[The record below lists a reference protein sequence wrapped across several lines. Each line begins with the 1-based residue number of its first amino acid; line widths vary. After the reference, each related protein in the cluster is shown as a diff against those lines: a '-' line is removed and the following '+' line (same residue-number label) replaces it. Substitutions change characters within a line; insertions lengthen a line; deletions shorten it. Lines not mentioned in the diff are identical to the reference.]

1 MEKNPRQPYDPYK
14 KTNVRRAAK
23 DVEISIESFKR
34 KRNIEIPVHIFHLE
48 QLVKKYI
55 QFSAEYRRRKS
66 TEEQINTDYEL
77 MCKQIEL
84 NAEAQR
90 KQLYSERTRLIEKRS
105 NKYDDE
111 LDQLDLN
118 ISRLSIQE
126 GNQIRD
132 LTIKCNADINS
143 LDLVKLR
150 LEVYELNCLIKA
162 LIINI
167 NVELSIVKSS
177 EDFFD
182 SSGIHESFSQLNLQ
196 EIQNYI
202 AQIDEIYKHPE
213 YSPNARE
220 FYEIM
225 RNIKDPA
232 TRVLLTR
239 HPNPY
244 VPLSNFAHETRVRSA
259 FTPGFTSDQ
268 LDTTLAPDRFGM
280 FDSSTKPNAKTLKSK
295 AKEITLEERGLKKEI
310 TKFEELKRQFNQ
322 NYVDL
327 GSVNTPRFLG
337 AQQQLKIIYEEEKK
351 RLEQKPQS
359 SNQQKATSF
368 KYLFD
373 SLQQINSGIE
383 QINLENLE
391 EEKAANNFINSEL
404 NTLASNESAILNES
418 LKEASTL
425 SEMGAN
431 TSNTAEAIS
440 QANEEIISILPPGL
454 SDRFRQ
460 SIGTIFANIGS
471 TLGSAASS
479 IGSTLSSAASSMS
492 RTTSRPVSVTT
503 SMAPGGAPDL
513 MVPSTSTRIPKKSI
527 ENRFANEYRADK
539 KSMDKKTNVS
549 VSNLMDTP
557 SASSISSNT
566 RAPSISSNTPSISS
580 NAPSTSASSN
590 TRAPSEPFYTRGSP
604 FNIDFGPIEN
614 KFNASR
620 ANAANAA
627 NAQFDP
633 FNGSNIFYPILRD
646 EYNKFGPNGVETKY
660 AELINTQ
667 LIPENQS
674 ALKNARDYILHG
686 SLEDYEEYGGSKK
699 KKSLKRKKSIKR
711 KSKKRK
717 KSIKRTRK

>member
-1 MEKNPRQPYDPYK
+1 MEQNPRQPYDPYK
-14 KTNVRRAAK
+14 KTNVRKAAK
-23 DVEISIESFKR
+23 DVEMSIEYLKR

-55 QFSAEYRRRKS
+55 QFSAEYRERKS
-66 TEEQINTDYEL
+66 IEEQITARYESE
-77 MCKQIEL
+77 CKQIES

-90 KQLYSERTRLIEKRS
+90 KQLYSERTRLINSIPKGSYEK
-105 NKYDDE
+105 DDE

-182 SSGIHESFSQLNLQ
+182 SSGIHESFSKLNLQ

-202 AQIDEIYKHPE
+202 AQIDEIYHNPE

-225 RNIKDPA
+225 RNIKNPD

-244 VPLSNFAHETRVRSA
+244 VPLSNFANETRVRSA
-259 FTPGFTSDQ
+259 FTPGFISDQ
-268 LDTTLAPDRFGM
+268 LDTTLNPDRFNTVEP
-280 FDSSTKPNAKTLKSK
+280 SSKPNSKTLKSK
-295 AKEITLEERGLKKEI
+295 AKEITLEERGLQKEV
-310 TKFEELKRQFNQ
+310 TKFEDLKRQFNQ

-337 AQQQLKIIYEEEKK
+337 AQQQLQIIYEEEKQ
-351 RLEQKPQS
+351 RLEQEQKPQS
-359 SNQQKATSF
+359 SNQQKATNL

-373 SLQQINSGIE
+373 GLQEINSGIE
-383 QINLENLE
+383 QMSLQNLAE
-391 EEKAANNFINSEL
+391 EQAANNFISSEL

-418 LKEASTL
+418 LQDASIL
-425 SEMGAN
+425 SEIGAN
-431 TSNTAEAIS
+431 TSETVEAIS
-440 QANEEIISILPPGL
+440 QANEEIVSILPPGL

-460 SIGTIFANIGS
+460 SIGGLLKGMGS
-471 TLGSAASS
+471 TISNAASS
-479 IGSTLSSAASSMS
+479 IGRTLGNAASSIVF
-492 RTTSRPVSVTT
+492 RQQPVS
-503 SMAPGGAPDL
+503 SMAPGGANDYNQVSNSS
-513 MVPSTSTRIPKKSI
+513 MVTLQRKPKESLANRTAR
-527 ENRFANEYRADK
+527 ENKADK
-539 KSMDKKTNVS
+539 KSMNVS
-549 VSNLMDTP
+549 ALVTHRGP
-557 SASSISSNT
+557 SL
-566 RAPSISSNTPSISS
+566 
-580 NAPSTSASSN
+580 
-590 TRAPSEPFYTRGSP
+590 
-604 FNIDFGPIEN
+604 
-614 KFNASR
+614 
-620 ANAANAA
+620 
-627 NAQFDP
+627 QVDP
-633 FNGSNIFYPILRD
+633 FNGSNLFYQILRD
-646 EYNKFGPNGVETKY
+646 EYNKFGPNGVEKEY
-660 AELINTQ
+660 IKIKNTQ
-667 LIPENQS
+667 LIPENQR
-674 ALKNARDYILHG
+674 A
-686 SLEDYEEYGGSKK
+686 LEDAYNFFIKNGGSKK
-699 KKSLKRKKSIKR
+699 KKSLRKR
-711 KSKKRK
+711 KSLKKR